1 MGRGE
6 RFAPERVPG
15 FCTILYLIR
24 ILRWR
29 MGWRETMPHLLV
41 LIYGRKGAVIWAGNY
56 SIVVCG
62 WSEFERY
69 WEKKFMGV
77 RLWLVTAAEEELSC
91 CF

>member
-1 MGRGE
+1 
-6 RFAPERVPG
+6 
-15 FCTILYLIR
+15 
-24 ILRWR
+24 
-29 MGWRETMPHLLV
+29 MGWRGESAYAGSDMC
-41 LIYGRKGAVIWAGNY
+41 GKGAWIWAGDY

>member
-1 MGRGE
+1 
-6 RFAPERVPG
+6 
-15 FCTILYLIR
+15 
-24 ILRWR
+24 
-29 MGWRETMPHLLV
+29 MGWRGEAAFAGSDM
-41 LIYGRKGAVIWAGNY
+41 GGKGAWILAGDY

-77 RLWLVTAAEEELSC
+77 RLWLVVTAAEEELSW

>member
-1 MGRGE
+1 
-6 RFAPERVPG
+6 
-15 FCTILYLIR
+15 
-24 ILRWR
+24 
-29 MGWRETMPHLLV
+29 MGWRGEAAFAGSDM
-41 LIYGRKGAVIWAGNY
+41 GGKGAWIWAGDY

-77 RLWLVTAAEEELSC
+77 RLWLVVTAAEEELSW